1 MLNEID
7 KIQADLELLKDRT
20 HYDSNVMIKMQ
31 TEDLLI
37 KALDIKRILKEMH
50 ADQMY
55 IKKIQSIINQI
66 EQFLLDLEDMID
78 LNI

>member
-50 ADQMY
+50 ADQMF
-55 IKKIQSIINQI
+55 IKKIQSLINQI